1 MFSGTH
7 PESADD
13 RLNAAQQQ
21 EHCTH
26 WPWLGALKEGEEIM
40 SLIDVTTVSVLK
52 RDGRSVRFDPS
63 KIYRAIETA
72 MNDRGLEDHAFCSQ
86 AT

>member
-1 MFSGTH
+1 
-7 PESADD
+7 
-13 RLNAAQQQ
+13 
-21 EHCTH
+21 
-26 WPWLGALKEGEEIM
+26 M

-63 KIYRAIETA
+63 KIYRAIEAA

>member
-1 MFSGTH
+1 
-7 PESADD
+7 
-13 RLNAAQQQ
+13 
-21 EHCTH
+21 
-26 WPWLGALKEGEEIM
+26 M

-52 RDGRSVRFDPS
+52 RDGASVRFDPS
-63 KIYRAIETA
+63 KIYRAIEAA